1 MHLVSPMSQGLFH
14 RAIVMSGSAT
24 SQWEIPSDQ
33 LDLAM
38 KQARLLNCSD
48 QSIETIMDCLRK
60 VCYLF
65 PRS

>member
-33 LDLAM
+33 MDLAM
-38 KQARLLNCSD
+38 KQASLLNCSD
-48 QSIETIMDCLRK
+48 QSVGSIMDCLRK
-60 VCYLF
+60 VC
-65 PRS
+65 